1 MPKHRADIAT
11 KVRDNFFPIMK
22 MFSDEMLVLREPE
35 PFFSVE
41 THHVNQGFEFT
52 ALKVLYVVRG
62 RCYQQYLT
70 SSKSFR
76 ISINFNFL
84 VFVVI

>member
-1 MPKHRADIAT
+1 MT
-11 KVRDNFFPIMK
+11 KVRDSFFPIMK
-22 MFSDEMLVLREPE
+22 VFSDEMLVARKPE
-35 PFFSVE
+35 RFFSVE

-52 ALKVLYVVRG
+52 ALNVLYVVRG

-76 ISINFNFL
+76 IFDNFNL
-84 VFVVI
+84 VVFFVILNSV